1 MAREESFFDD
11 LARGLA
17 DGSISRRRA
26 LGLFAS
32 SAIAALL
39 PSTRALADDDDDDH
53 DGYTVCHVPGR
64 PPNCDCSRARTIRGL
79 SRRERNRHLRNHPC
93 DSRGNCRNNPYCGT
107 TTTTT
112 TTTGMCRPGA
122 APCTADDECCS
133 QVCVQRRFGG
143 ECAPEPPKCDPPCPA
158 TCGCAVAADGTTT
171 ICIDCPECLI
181 PLVEGTCEEVC
192 CLDETSCTPLEVCL
206 AAPPG
211 FAACAPACTTS
222 GTPTTTTTPMCIPD
236 DHGSC
241 GSHGECC
248 SGNCSN
254 GICCESGRVGLPNG
268 TCALVC
274 LSNAECPACGSFAFC
289 GQDFS
294 GPGIC
299 ANPDVPGQACSADSG
314 CPAGQ
319 YCNSSG
325 RCGFVC

>member
-112 TTTGMCRPGA
+112 STSTSTSTSTTSTSTSTTSTTP
-122 APCTADDECCS
+122 PPTQDCTAGTLCA
-133 QVCVQRRFGG
+133 GG
-143 ECAPEPPKCDPPCPA
+143 QGRCLANA
-158 TCGCAVAADGTTT
+158 SGVGTT
-171 ICIDCPECLI
+171 CWCA
-181 PLVEGTCEEVC
+181 GT
-192 CLDETSCTPLEVCL
+192 
-206 AAPPG
+206 
-211 FAACAPACTTS
+211 
-222 GTPTTTTTPMCIPD
+222 
-236 DHGSC
+236 GSC
-241 GSHGECC
+241 
-248 SGNCSN
+248 
-254 GICCESGRVGLPNG
+254 
-268 TCALVC
+268 
-274 LSNAECPACGSFAFC
+274 
-289 GQDFS
+289 DFS
-294 GPGIC
+294 GCTRCPTGYACVKLPECEAIGTPNGCVPICPGT
-299 ANPDVPGQACSADSG
+299 
-314 CPAGQ
+314 
-319 YCNSSG
+319 
-325 RCGFVC
+325 